1 MDDIQRIDY
10 SKPPPGYSAH
20 VLAGASGVNSRGESR
35 VVPSQHATM
44 PPVTPLKCGRDFDW
58 YSTQDASTAAAWA
71 YHKAHN
77 YPPGLRVS
85 YVLTVGWIVMVEE
98 PKRLHIHTEVSAA
111 SARTAAWAW
120 HDRRL
125 TLAAKLDVALIVDDE
140 PFKGQTI
147 RTVVPAGEARH
158 FDGEQRPY
166 AAWPCILTWSDEQ
179 VSSAERW
186 LLDSTAEMPEV
197 LRG

>member
-1 MDDIQRIDY
+1 MTDIQRLDY
-10 SKPPPGYSAH
+10 SKPPPGYTVCFEDSSGANGDGPPLWWYGAPH
-20 VLAGASGVNSRGESR
+20 YLASMGSEAE
-35 VVPSQHATM
+35 A
-44 PPVTPLKCGRDFDW
+44 L
-58 YSTQDASTAAAWA
+58 AAAWA

-77 YPPGLRVS
+77 DPPWLRVS

-147 RTVVPAGEARH
+147 RTVVSAGEARH